1 MAFPTLLLQYGENR
15 ISIHG
20 YHSFEELKEAIT
32 FVTGG
37 NITLSDAE
45 YSIGA
50 LETYVDR
57 FGKVAARE
65 IQTMFSLD
73 DMQLANAMMDLVS
86 TGRYKTLSC
95 GTSYFA
101 VPCNMDR

>member
-1 MAFPTLLLQYGENR
+1 M
-15 ISIHG
+15 
-20 YHSFEELKEAIT
+20 
-32 FVTGG
+32 
-37 NITLSDAE
+37 
-45 YSIGA
+45 
-50 LETYVDR
+50 R
-57 FGKVAARE
+57 FRRCSRW
-65 IQTMFSLD
+65 TTCSSLSLD